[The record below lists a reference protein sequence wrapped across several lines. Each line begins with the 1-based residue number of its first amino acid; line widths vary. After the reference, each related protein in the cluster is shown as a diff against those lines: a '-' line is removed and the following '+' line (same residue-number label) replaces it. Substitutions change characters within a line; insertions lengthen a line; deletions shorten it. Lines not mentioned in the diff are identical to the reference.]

1 MYCERPLRR
10 YEQPNAGRRDAGD
23 RTQALRRRTLY
34 QTTASQA
41 KTAMKRP
48 LGYGSEYAN
57 NANGD
62 LRLDVSL
69 NNFACMRY
77 SYSHATQLDV
87 AVGKVL
93 AQACKATPTALRAA
107 HERAGRKAPPRAAFE
122 TTQSITNYGANV
134 IVTDACYNRGLYN
147 RMVYDPNNRLK
158 SGNAGFPG
166 VIVDP
171 SGAIFTIPQHKNPYI
186 DVCSNMF
193 GTDMCLNT
201 VVATAIPPLLR
212 QTAEAVVM
220 DACFGFPLR
229 TKFVP

>member
-41 KTAMKRP
+41 KTATKRP

-93 AQACKATPTALRAA
+93 AQACTATPTALRAA
-107 HERAGRKAPPRAAFE
+107 HERAGRTAPPRAAFE

-171 SGAIFTIPQHKNPYI
+171 SGAIFTIPPHKNPYI